1 MKKNKNSEGEVP
13 RSKRTYLW
21 ALRMAL
27 LTFLIAAVFAFVA
40 VVISR
45 GESFVLPIII
55 LVILICLGCL
65 FDIIGTAVASA
76 DIAPFVA
83 MSSRK
88 VRGAKECIFVLQNA
102 DKVSNI
108 CNDVIGDIC
117 GVVSGAAAASV
128 VMLALAHIGQ
138 SHELWL
144 SIFASALVSAV
155 TVGSKA
161 AGKSVAMKKSKE
173 IVYMTGYVISFF
185 RKQDKR

>member
-1 MKKNKNSEGEVP
+1 MKKTKSSEGDIP
-13 RSKRTYLW
+13 RSKRANLW
-21 ALRMAL
+21 PLRMTL
-27 LTFLIAAVFAFVA
+27 LTFIIAAVFAFVA
-40 VVISR
+40 DVISR
-45 GESFVLPIII
+45 GESFVLPILI
-55 LVILICLGCL
+55 LVVLICLGCL

-102 DKVSNI
+102 AKVSNI

-128 VMLALAHIGQ
+128 VMLAVVYWG
-138 SHELWL
+138 SSNELWL
-144 SIFASALVSAV
+144 SIVASALVSAL

-173 IVYMTGYVISFF
+173 IVYMTGYFLSFF

>member
-1 MKKNKNSEGEVP
+1 MKKDKNGQGEAS
-13 RSKRTYLW
+13 RSKRSSLW
-21 ALRMAL
+21 ALRMTF
-27 LTFLIAAVFAFVA
+27 LTFLIASVFAFVA
-40 VVISR
+40 DIISR
-45 GESFVLPIII
+45 GKSFVLPIII
-55 LVILICLGCL
+55 LVVLIGLGCF

-76 DIAPFVA
+76 EISPFVA

-128 VMLALAHIGQ
+128 VMLAVVYAGDEN
-138 SHELWL
+138 ELWL
-144 SIFASALVSAV
+144 SILVSAFVSAV

-161 AGKSVAMKKSKE
+161 AGKSIAMKKSKE
-173 IVYMTGYVISFF
+173 IVYMTDYVISFF
-185 RKQDKR
+185 RTQDKR